1 MDWRDRLEGWIGGME
16 WREVLEGRIG
26 GTAWRDGL
34 EGRIGGMNWRDGL
47 EGWIK
52 EMDCRDGQRI
62 GQGDGQIKGWRDVV
76 LLYLFYFREKQKF
89 SYFRRK
95 SIFAK
100 SEIFAFSWAIF
111 AKNENDF
118 CSYFRENFA
127 KIYFRPNSTMHT
139 IYSQPVGGKG
149 C

>member
-1 MDWRDRLEGWIGGME
+1 MEGGTRGTDWRDS
-16 WREVLEGRIG
+16 LEGRIG
-26 GTAWRDGL
+26 GT
-34 EGRIGGMNWRDGL
+34 NWRDGL

-52 EMDCRDGQRI
+52 EMVCRDGQRI
-62 GQGDGQIKGWRDVV
+62 GQGNGQKKGWRDVV
-76 LLYLFYFREKQKF
+76 LLYLFYFREKQQI

-111 AKNENDF
+111 AKNENVF

-127 KIYFRPNSTMHT
+127 KIYFRPNSK
-139 IYSQPVGGKG
+139 P
-149 C
+149 